1 MKLLAFSSM
10 LLVIGGFC
18 WKNNHV
24 PTLLVQEGHPKNIIL
39 IIGDGTGLAQISA
52 AFYHNNFRSSLESF
66 PVIGFQKTYS
76 ANNLITD
83 SAASATAIGCGQKTN
98 NTVLGLNKS
107 GERIESILEEALD
120 SGYAAGMVVTSS
132 IQHATPGGFIAHRQ
146 ARNLYEEITEDILN
160 SKIDLII
167 GGGKQFF
174 DRREKDDRNLLD
186 SLKYKGFKVYDYFH
200 NDINTILPNPNNK
213 FAFFTADNQPLP
225 AFQGRDYLPGAA
237 KLAAN
242 FLKLR
247 SEKGFFLMVEGSQID
262 WSCHA
267 NQVEPLYSELED
279 FEKTIA
285 VVLEFAKK
293 NGETLVIVTAD
304 HETGGLGLNGST
316 ARMLNP
322 KFTTNGHT
330 AAMVPVFAYGPKSEL
345 FRGIYENTALY
356 HKMRMAFGFSE
367 N

>member
-1 MKLLAFSSM
+1 
-10 LLVIGGFC
+10 
-18 WKNNHV
+18 
-24 PTLLVQEGHPKNIIL
+24 
-39 IIGDGTGLAQISA
+39 
-52 AFYHNNFRSSLESF
+52 
-66 PVIGFQKTYS
+66 
-76 ANNLITD
+76 
-83 SAASATAIGCGQKTN
+83 
-98 NTVLGLNKS
+98 
-107 GERIESILEEALD
+107 
-120 SGYAAGMVVTSS
+120 
-132 IQHATPGGFIAHRQ
+132 
-146 ARNLYEEITEDILN
+146 
-160 SKIDLII
+160 
-167 GGGKQFF
+167 
-174 DRREKDDRNLLD
+174 
-186 SLKYKGFKVYDYFH
+186 
-200 NDINTILPNPNNK
+200 
-213 FAFFTADNQPLP
+213 
-225 AFQGRDYLPGAA
+225 
-237 KLAAN
+237 
-242 FLKLR
+242 
-247 SEKGFFLMVEGSQID
+247 MVEGSQID